1 MHKRLLGLFFI
12 FLSFFSVFGQVKS
25 EVIQQRI
32 EFISE
37 QLQSE
42 SIDLTNYIEQF
53 NYFFDHPINLNET
66 NGEDLEELG
75 LLTSIQINDLLLHR
89 KLFGKFISVYELQ
102 SLTYWDLSTIQLI
115 LPFIRIEDKL
125 DNLHIS
131 FKEALKGGKYETFL
145 RYQPMV
151 EQKGGYV
158 NVSDS
163 VLANS
168 NNYYKGNGDR
178 YYTRFR
184 YTYKTNISVGV
195 TAEKDAGE
203 QFFKGTQKN
212 GFDFYSAHA
221 FFKGGKYLRS
231 AVIGDYQI
239 QIGQGL
245 NLWSSYAFGKTSDF
259 ATMKRTAIP
268 IRPYTSVDEA
278 RFMRGIAVDC
288 GYRNFSLLAFASSK
302 RVDASSIPDSTF
314 DDLEFIS
321 TIDLSGLHRTNR
333 EIDKMNALRENI
345 AGLNFKYSKAGLRIG
360 LAGVYQGYDKPFNK
374 SVQLYNQFDFRGQ
387 HNFSYSADYSYNIK
401 NINVFGEVSK
411 VWNTDVNQFKSG
423 WAMVHGAM
431 IALDPKAS
439 IGLLYR
445 DYQKDYQT
453 FYNAGFSEG
462 SNTQNEQGLYA
473 GIKLKPATAWSL
485 VGYVDIFKFPWMKYG
500 VDASSKGHEFLVQS
514 SYKPNKIF
522 EIYVRYRQQLR
533 EKNSRSYDGNVT
545 PLEDVLQR
553 NYRFNLSYVINESFT
568 FKSRI
573 ELVSLHRNSS
583 GKKTGMLIAQDLL
596 YKPKSFPFDFS
607 LRYALFDT
615 EDYDTRLYAFENN
628 ALYAFAVPAYYYQG
642 SRAYLLIRY
651 SFLRHCDLWVRY
663 GVFLYNNRTSI
674 SSGSEGILGSRKTDL
689 IVQLRITL

>member
-1 MHKRLLGLFFI
+1 MFKGFLCLFF
-12 FLSFFSVFGQVKS
+12 LLFFSISYSQVKS
-25 EVIQQRI
+25 EIIQQRI

-53 NYFFDHPINLNET
+53 NYYFDHPINLNET

-75 LLTSIQINDLLLHR
+75 LLSSIQINDLLLHR
-89 KLFGKFISVYELQ
+89 KLFGKFISIYELQ
-102 SLTYWDLSTIQLI
+102 SLTYWDLSTIQL
-115 LPFIRIEDKL
+115 LMPFIRIDDKL

-131 FKEALKGGKYETFL
+131 LKEALKGGKYETFL

-158 NVSDS
+158 KVSDS

-178 YYTRFR
+178 YYARFR

-203 QFFKGTQKN
+203 QFFKGAQKH

-239 QIGQGL
+239 QVGQGL
-245 NLWSSYAFGKTSDF
+245 NLWSSYAFGKTVDF

-278 RFMRGIAVDC
+278 RFFRGFAVDY
-288 GYRNFSLLAFASSK
+288 GIKNFSVLAFVSSK
-302 RVDASSIPDSTF
+302 RVDATAISDSTL
-314 DDLEFIS
+314 DDLQFIS

-333 EIDKMNALRENI
+333 EIDKMNSLRENI
-345 AGLNFKYSKAGLRIG
+345 AGLNFKYVKAGFRIG
-360 LAGVYQGYDKPFNK
+360 VAAIYQGYDKPYEK
-374 SVQLYNQFDFRGQ
+374 AVQLYNQFDFRGQ

-411 VWNTDVNQFKSG
+411 IWNSEVDQFKSG

-431 IALDPKAS
+431 IALDSKAS
-439 IGLLYR
+439 VGLLYR
-445 DYQKDYQT
+445 DYQRDYQT

-462 SNTQNEQGLYA
+462 SNTQNEKGLYA
-473 GIKLKPATAWSL
+473 GIKLKLAPAWSL
-485 VGYVDIFKFPWMKYG
+485 NGYADIFQFPWMKYG
-500 VDASSKGHEFLVQS
+500 VDGPSKGHEFLVQS

-522 EIYVRYRQQLR
+522 EIYVRFRQQVR
-533 EKNSRSYDGNVT
+533 EKNSRAYDGNVT

-553 NYRFNLSYVINESFT
+553 NYRLNLSYVINESFT
-568 FKSRI
+568 FKSRV
-573 ELVSLHRNSS
+573 EFVTLHRNST
-583 GKKTGMLIAQDLL
+583 GHKMGMLISQDLL
-596 YKPKSFPFDFS
+596 YKPKSFPLDFS

-615 EDYDTRLYAFENN
+615 DDYDTRLYAFENN

-642 SRAYLLIRY
+642 SRAYVLVRY

-663 GVFLYNNRTSI
+663 GVFLYDNRTSI
-674 SSGSEGILGSRKTDL
+674 SSGAEGILGSRKTDL